1 MKISQVVKRDGTIQ
15 PFDRKRIE
23 AAVAAAAR
31 AVDADLGRDW
41 AEMISYSV
49 VGLLDQRCEAD
60 QIDIPSVEQI
70 QDIVEEVLTK
80 SNQFPIAKAY
90 ILYRQ
95 KRQESRAVANMVLD
109 SEKLVEDY
117 IQVMDWRVSEN
128 SNMNY
133 SLQGLNFYLASTI
146 AAKYWLNKIY
156 PPEVR
161 EAHISATLHLH
172 DLGALSVY
180 CCGWDL
186 LDLLVQGFG
195 GVPAKIESA
204 PPKHLRTALGQ
215 LVNFFY
221 TLQGESAGAV
231 AVSNFDTLLAPF
243 IHYDGLHYDQ
253 VKQSIQEFVFNM
265 NVPTRVGFQ
274 TPFSNITLDLVVPE
288 MFRNQPVVIGGVYQ
302 ETTYGEF
309 QAEMDLLNEAFAD
322 VMLNGDAKGRVFT
335 FPIPTYSLTTN
346 FDWEHERLEKV
357 WKMTGKYGIPYFAN
371 FINSDMNPE
380 DTRSMCCRLRL
391 DNRKLRKRMGGMFA
405 AAPLT
410 GSVGVV
416 TINLPHIAY
425 LAKDEAEFQ
434 DNLRQ
439 KMEIGK
445 TSLEIK
451 RKLLE
456 RLTDQQL
463 YPYSAHYL
471 EPIKMRTGHYW
482 SNHFSTI
489 GLIGMHEACQMLVKA
504 GIDQEEGKAF
514 AARTMDFM
522 LSVLERFQEETGQL
536 YNLEATPAEGASYRL
551 ARTDRKNYPDIV
563 TSGTEETPYYTNSTQ
578 LPVNFSDDLFAVLD
592 HQDTLQTRY
601 TGGTVVHIFLGEQ
614 IDDWKQVSRL
624 IRTIAENYRLPYF
637 TLSPTFSIC
646 PVHGYIPGEHL
657 YCPYDHS
664 EAEMEAF
671 GVSVELEA

>member
-1 MKISQVVKRDGTIQ
+1 MNILQVVKRDGTIQ
-15 PFDRKRIE
+15 PFDRGRIVN
-23 AAVAAAAR
+23 AVAAAAR
-31 AVDADLGRDW
+31 AVEADLGHDW

-49 VGLLDQRCEAD
+49 VGLLNQRCETD
-60 QIDIPSVEQI
+60 HISIPSVEQI

-80 SNQFPIAKAY
+80 SNQYQIAKAY

-95 KRQESRAVANMVLD
+95 KRQESRIVANMVLD

-117 IQVMDWRVSEN
+117 IKVMDWRVSEN

-161 EAHISATLHLH
+161 EAHISASIHLH
-172 DLGALSVY
+172 DLGAISVY

-195 GVPAKIESA
+195 GVRAKIESA
-204 PPKHLRTALGQ
+204 PPRHLRTALGQ

-243 IHYDGLHYDQ
+243 IHYDGLNYDQ
-253 VKQSIQEFVFNM
+253 VKQTIQEFVFNM

-274 TPFSNITLDLVVPE
+274 TPFSNITMDLLVPE
-288 MFRNQPVVIGGVYQ
+288 MFRNQPVVIGGEYQ
-302 ETTYGEF
+302 ETTYGDF
-309 QAEMDLLNEAFAD
+309 QTEMDMINEAFAEI
-322 VMLNGDAKGRVFT
+322 MLNGDAKGRVFT
-335 FPIPTYSLTTN
+335 FPIPTYNLTPQ

-357 WKMTGKYGIPYFAN
+357 WKMTGKYGVPYFAN

-391 DNRKLRKRMGGMFA
+391 DNRQLRKRMGGMFA

-425 LAKDEAEFQ
+425 QAKDEADFQ
-434 DNLRQ
+434 ERLRQ
-439 KMEIGK
+439 QMEIGK

-456 RLTDQQL
+456 QLTEQKL

-471 EPIKMRTGHYW
+471 ESVKLRTGQYW

-489 GLIGMHEACQMLVKA
+489 GLIGMHEACQMMVKE
-504 GIDQEEGKAF
+504 GIDREEGKAF
-514 AARTMDFM
+514 AARTMDYM
-522 LSVLERFQEETGQL
+522 LSVLEKFQEETGQL

-551 ARTDRKNYPDIV
+551 ARTDRKNFPDIV
-563 TSGTEETPYYTNSTQ
+563 TSGTKETPYYTNSTQ
-578 LPVNFSDDLFAVLD
+578 LPVNFSDDLFTILD
-592 HQDTLQTRY
+592 HQDELQTKY

-646 PVHGYIPGEHL
+646 PVHGYIPGEHQF
-657 YCPYDHS
+657 CPYDHS
-664 EAEMEAF
+664 EAELESF
-671 GVSVELEA
+671 GVSVQL